1 MISIQISDF
10 SLSYPKRPL
19 LSGLDLSVETG
30 QWACLLGRSG
40 CGKSTLLQ
48 AIAGIN
54 HGALQSG
61 EIVLRPAASGL
72 TPPDTTSSSASPNT
86 SISTNTNRKVN
97 GSVNGS
103 VDNNTGTAKI
113 AYMAQ
118 KDALLPWLSLLENVQ
133 FPHRLNHTRS
143 KQTTAKARALL
154 EDVGL
159 CDHANKKPYEI
170 SGGQRQRVAL
180 ARTLMI
186 NADIVLMDEPFSA
199 LDAITRLELQA
210 LAVKLLQDKTVFLI
224 THDPI
229 EAIRLADVIYV
240 IREHSLTPAFI
251 PEGPRPR
258 FDPQMAQPQLQK
270 ALLEA
275 LL

>member
-1 MISIQISDF
+1 MISIQLSDF

-19 LSGLDLSVETG
+19 LAGLDLSVEAG

-61 EIVLRPAASGL
+61 QVALSPGRSRLAQSS
-72 TPPDTTSSSASPNT
+72 TPSNEAR
-86 SISTNTNRKVN
+86 TNTHVAKV
-97 GSVNGS
+97 
-103 VDNNTGTAKI
+103 

-143 KQTTAKARALL
+143 EQTAAKARALL
-154 EDVGL
+154 EEVGL
-159 CDHANKKPYEI
+159 GDHANKKPYEI

>member
-1 MISIQISDF
+1 MISIQLSDF

-19 LSGLDLSVETG
+19 LSGLNLSVEAG

-54 HGALQSG
+54 HGAEQSG
-61 EIVLRPAASGL
+61 EVVLRPAKVSLTQLDSLATKAS
-72 TPPDTTSSSASPNT
+72 
-86 SISTNTNRKVN
+86 V
-97 GSVNGS
+97 
-103 VDNNTGTAKI
+103 AKI
-113 AYMAQ
+113 AYMSQ

-133 FPHRLNHTRS
+133 FPHRLNHTRTP
-143 KQTTAKARALL
+143 QTTAKARALL

-159 CDHANKKPYEI
+159 SDHMTKKPYQI

-180 ARTLMI
+180 ARTLMM

-210 LAVKLLQDKTVFLI
+210 LAVKLLKDKTVFLI

-240 IREHSLTPAFI
+240 IREHSLTSAFI
-251 PEGPRPR
+251 PEGSRPR
-258 FDPQMAQPQLQK
+258 FDPQLAQPQLQK
-270 ALLEA
+270 SLLEA

>member
-1 MISIQISDF
+1 MITIQLSDF
-10 SLSYPKRPL
+10 SLAYPKRPL
-19 LSGLDLSVETG
+19 LTRLNLSVKLG
-30 QWACLLGRSG
+30 QWVALLGRSG

-48 AIAGIN
+48 ALAGIN
-54 HGALQSG
+54 HGAIQSG
-61 EIVLRPAASGL
+61 EVLLRSEQQIPSAPSKSLKTQTDTCQAN
-72 TPPDTTSSSASPNT
+72 TPHSS
-86 SISTNTNRKVN
+86 K
-97 GSVNGS
+97 
-103 VDNNTGTAKI
+103 AKI

-118 KDALLPWLSLLENVQ
+118 QDALLPWLSLLENVQ
-133 FPHRLNHTRS
+133 FPHRLDHSRS
-143 KQTTAKARALL
+143 KQTSARAHDLL
-154 EDVGL
+154 NKVGL
-159 CDHANKKPYEI
+159 ADHISKKPYQI

-186 NADIVLMDEPFSA
+186 DADIVLMDEPFSA

-210 LAVKLLQDKTVFLI
+210 LAVQLLKGKTVFLI

-240 IREHSLTPAFI
+240 IRNHGLTPAFE
-251 PEGPRPR
+251 PTGSRPR
-258 FDPQMAQPQLQK
+258 FDPQHAQPQLQS

>member
-72 TPPDTTSSSASPNT
+72 TQSDTTSSSASPNT
-86 SISTNTNRKVN
+86 STNTNSKVN
-97 GSVNGS
+97 GNVNSSVY
-103 VDNNTGTAKI
+103 NNTRTAKI

-133 FPHRLNHTRS
+133 FPHCLNHTRS

-159 CDHANKKPYEI
+159 GDHANKKPYEI

-210 LAVKLLQDKTVFLI
+210 LAVTLLQDKTVFLI